1 MNRIP
6 DRSVDMIL
14 CDLPFGTTQLKW
26 DRRIAFAPLWKH
38 YERII
43 KDKGVIILI
52 GSQPFTTDIIC
63 SNRKLFRYEIIWEKT
78 MKSGFFDANNR
89 PLKGHENI
97 LVFYKQRGTYNPQKT
112 VVVES
117 GKKTTRRV
125 ERAKHYNNANASG
138 YKYNGTRYPTSVI
151 KISNW
156 HGALF
161 GNTTNAT
168 KLTTQKPVPLFS
180 YLIKTFTNPG
190 DLVLDNCIGSGTT
203 AISCM
208 QEGRNF
214 IGFELKKAT
223 YKYAIERINREYDRL
238 KLNRITA

>member
-1 MNRIP
+1 MDRIT
-6 DRSVDMIL
+6 DRSIDMIL
-14 CDLPFGTTQLKW
+14 CDLPFGRTQLKW
-26 DRRIAFAPLWKH
+26 DKPIAFVPLWQQ

-43 KDKGVIILI
+43 KDTGVIILF
-52 GSQPFTTDIIC
+52 GSQPFTTDIVN

-97 LVFYKQRGTYNPQKT
+97 LVFYKKRGTYNPQKT
-112 VVVES
+112 VVVED

-125 ERAKHYNNANASG
+125 DRAKHYNNAHASG
-138 YKYNGTRYPTSVI
+138 YQYKGTRYPTSVI

-161 GNTTNAT
+161 GKTTNAT
-168 KLTTQKPVPLFS
+168 KLTTQKPVQLFS

-190 DLVLDNCIGSGTT
+190 DLVVDNCMGSGTT
-203 AISCM
+203 AISCL

-214 IGFELKKAT
+214 IGFELKKAH
-223 YKYAIERINREYDRL
+223 YKNAIERIDREYHRL
-238 KLNRITA
+238 MLNRVTA